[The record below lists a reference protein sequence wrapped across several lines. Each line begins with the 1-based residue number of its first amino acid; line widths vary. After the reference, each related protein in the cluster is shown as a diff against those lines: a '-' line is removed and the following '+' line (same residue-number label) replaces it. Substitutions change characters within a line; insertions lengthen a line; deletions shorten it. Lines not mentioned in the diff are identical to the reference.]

1 MKLFFAVDALVLLLA
16 TGALGQQQ
24 SSATTTTSASG
35 SSSSNDSPIA
45 QSSPAWLSDILTKS
59 LHGDVNN
66 QALQG
71 YPQPSKLPPTDSP
84 EVQAVIKAIDWTKVP
99 NIPPRK
105 TRSDGYV
112 SIQDYNN
119 NTDPD
124 CWWSASRC
132 VKPKYPGLPE
142 DVSYCP
148 NVGDWGL
155 TFDDGPLTP
164 DEREAAAEES
174 EFYNFLAEHQQKA
187 DLFYIGSNVFK
198 APAAAQRALADGH
211 TLCSHTWSHPPM
223 TSLSNEQVVSE
234 LYWTLR
240 VIKESTNVTV
250 KCWRP
255 PYGDVDDRVRAIAW
269 QMGMHTILFDQVS
282 FDWSLPGGPGGDNM
296 PPSII
301 DGYFEGWIQALKDG
315 TDNRR
320 GHIVLQH
327 EHSNASVSLAEKWLP
342 KIKEVFRV
350 VSYTQCMNVSNPYW
364 EEGFAYPTDNVK
376 RTMLLSLDRIL
387 PTTIKTTTNI
397 SIIMSALALASA
409 IYYIM

>member
-45 QSSPAWLSDILTKS
+45 QSSPAWLSDVKPLPSNIKKYPFDVSKILTKS

-132 VKPKYPGLPE
+132 VKVQGYIHPSTTYSF
-142 DVSYCP
+142 VS
-148 NVGDWGL
+148 
-155 TFDDGPLTP
+155 
-164 DEREAAAEES
+164 
-174 EFYNFLAEHQQKA
+174 
-187 DLFYIGSNVFK
+187 
-198 APAAAQRALADGH
+198 
-211 TLCSHTWSHPPM
+211 
-223 TSLSNEQVVSE
+223 VVS
-234 LYWTLR
+234 LLMMLHHSLNTLVFQR
-240 VIKESTNVTV
+240 MYLIAQMWVIGV
-250 KCWRP
+250 W
-255 PYGDVDDRVRAIAW
+255 
-269 QMGMHTILFDQVS
+269 
-282 FDWSLPGGPGGDNM
+282 
-296 PPSII
+296 
-301 DGYFEGWIQALKDG
+301 
-315 TDNRR
+315 
-320 GHIVLQH
+320 
-327 EHSNASVSLAEKWLP
+327 
-342 KIKEVFRV
+342 
-350 VSYTQCMNVSNPYW
+350 
-364 EEGFAYPTDNVK
+364 
-376 RTMLLSLDRIL
+376 
-387 PTTIKTTTNI
+387 
-397 SIIMSALALASA
+397 
-409 IYYIM
+409 